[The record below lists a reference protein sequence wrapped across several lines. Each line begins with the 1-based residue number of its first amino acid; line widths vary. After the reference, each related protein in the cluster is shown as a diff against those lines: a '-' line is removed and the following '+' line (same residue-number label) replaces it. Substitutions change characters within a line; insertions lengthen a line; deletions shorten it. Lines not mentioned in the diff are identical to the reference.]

1 MCILN
6 GYLQEFINKQYL
18 KNIQNHSLFGQCQ
31 IIKGFK
37 YILDTS
43 KLDINKSRLF
53 LKLHNLTI
61 ESEESL
67 TEYMLKTKEIIT
79 INKTVGDWNLEID
92 IESSTKNRI

>member
-1 MCILN
+1 M
-6 GYLQEFINKQYL
+6 
-18 KNIQNHSLFGQCQ
+18 
-31 IIKGFK
+31 
-37 YILDTS
+37 
-43 KLDINKSRLF
+43 
-53 LKLHNLTI
+53 HNLTI